1 MCENSPRSVE
11 GEAVDNL
18 PHVRPD
24 GADDFEPGREL
35 AVMFG
40 QEGGESLPVV
50 WPVLLRLAEPV
61 YEEDGELGVDLP
73 LLVEVP
79 QWLQHPGQQGL
90 AGVALTVGETELG
103 EDVRLGLEEVVVA
116 PQLGSL
122 AQLAG
127 QRLEELRH
135 QAGGGVVRPAEM
147 SGNSAGGQQGAA
159 LATGRH
165 QEAAQAGQAGRC

>member
-1 MCENSPRSVE
+1 
-11 GEAVDNL
+11 
-18 PHVRPD
+18 
-24 GADDFEPGREL
+24 
-35 AVMFG
+35 MFG

-116 PQLGSL
+116 PQLGRL

-165 QEAAQAGQAGRC
+165 QEAAQAGQEGRC